1 MRDSRSCP
9 PDLIAHASRGPD
21 GPAAERISAHLR
33 QCRSCRRELALAQA
47 LKHEFAGYSG
57 VEDLSRRVA
66 AAVAGD
72 LARTNPR
79 TPRRQRRGTAWYMLA
94 AAMILVSMAA
104 IAAEYPTI
112 KRAWG
117 PRSSSGDLSTVGTT
131 PPLTSTVAGTAEETP
146 VASPAPLDDRPGSP
160 APLDDRPVAPPPVH
174 GSTPSAQ
181 IIGSVGGSSGPT
193 ARELFTSAN
202 IARRHNDGSRAS
214 SLYRELQRRYPTSVE
229 ALVSRVSFGR
239 ILLDNLG
246 DPAGA
251 LVQFDGYLAQTAHV
265 ALAEEA
271 LFGRAMSLSR
281 LGRLETERETWRT
294 LLARYPS
301 SIYAER
307 ARVRMGAVQ

>member
-1 MRDSRSCP
+1 MKESRSCP
-9 PDLIAHASRGPD
+9 LDLIAHASRGADAP
-21 GPAAERISAHLR
+21 GAERVSAPLR
-33 QCRSCRRELALAQA
+33 QCRSCRRELALARA
-47 LKHEFAGYSG
+47 LKDEFAGYSG
-57 VEDLSRRVA
+57 VEDLARRVA
-66 AAVAGD
+66 AAVGED
-72 LARTNPR
+72 LARPNPR
-79 TPRRQRRGTAWYMLA
+79 KARPQRRGTAWYMLA
-94 AAMILVSMAA
+94 AAAILVSMAA

-112 KRAWG
+112 QRAWG
-117 PRSSSGDLSTVGTT
+117 GRNSSGEPSTAGTA
-131 PPLTSTVAGTAEETP
+131 PPLTSTVAEPVEETP
-146 VASPAPLDDRPGSP
+146 VPSPPTDLDDHR
-160 APLDDRPVAPPPVH
+160 VEPPPAR

-181 IIGSVGGSSGPT
+181 IIGSVPGGSGPT
-193 ARELFTSAN
+193 ARDLFTSAN
-202 IARRHNDGSRAS
+202 LARRHNDGSRAS

-251 LVQFDGYLAQTAHV
+251 LVQFDGYLGQTAHV

-281 LGRLETERETWRT
+281 LGRLDAERDTWRT

-307 ARVRMGAVQ
+307 ARVRTGAVQ